1 MLVGHQWMLV
11 SAEHKKI
18 VDWGINGKRLWRIG
32 GGYSRGNWSISGSYE
47 RNNGKSSVDI
57 SGGLGNN
64 GPPNWRVV
72 SIIKRNLVNII
83 VIVVVVDYKQ
93 SFLSE
98 KSVERFQ
105 KLQWDKKIKFARHGE
120 FGSVVPHS

>member
-1 MLVGHQWMLV
+1 MDASVR
-11 SAEHKKI
+11 EHKKI

-120 FGSVVPHS
+120 FGSAVPHS